1 MGLAPAISRSQ
12 GKRPDHKATLPN
24 QGRHMAYMLRQV
36 NEEFL
41 FVISFGESV
50 PSRDFAGCDE
60 TKNACERNE
69 TLGTKLNLKLTS
81 AILEF
86 LGCESDGKCPM
97 LFYKEELIKK
107 KKKQHQCELFVLQ
120 RMSTLWQYNGY
131 VSFVCT
137 WNIRKQKTVT
147 RLPVFVVLHLQPFQ
161 GT

>member
-86 LGCESDGKCPM
+86 LGCESDGKFPM
-97 LFYKEELIKK
+97 LFDNEELIKK
-107 KKKQHQCELFVLQ
+107 KKKATSMRVICSPAHVYP
-120 RMSTLWQYNGY
+120 M
-131 VSFVCT
+131 
-137 WNIRKQKTVT
+137 TVQW
-147 RLPVFVVLHLQPFQ
+147 LCFLCLYLEY
-161 GT
+161 